1 VHNDDQVSRG
11 TDAARAASEEH
22 EVWSKDVWPKGA
34 WKRMAVSYNPADIEQ
49 ARSTIGAEAGKFGAV
64 GDAVPASVDAG
75 MFGTLGNSGAAAS
88 AASALCAALHG
99 EYGAAEGLVGQI
111 ERTLDST
118 MTSTGGT
125 ETDNKQNISN
135 VH

>member
-1 VHNDDQVSRG
+1 MAEG
-11 TDAARAASEEH
+11 GMA
-22 EVWSKDVWPKGA
+22 
-34 WKRMAVSYNPADIEQ
+34 RMALNYNPADMDQ
-49 ARSTIGAEAGKFGAV
+49 ARSTIGAEAGKFGSV

-99 EYGAAEGLVGQI
+99 EYGAAEGLIGQI

-125 ETDNKQNISN
+125 ETTNKQNISK

>member
-1 VHNDDQVSRG
+1 
-11 TDAARAASEEH
+11 
-22 EVWSKDVWPKGA
+22 
-34 WKRMAVSYNPADIEQ
+34 MALNYNPADMDQ
-49 ARSTIGAEAGKFGAV
+49 ARSTIGAEAGKFGSV

-99 EYGAAEGLVGQI
+99 EYGAAEGLIGQI

-125 ETDNKQNISN
+125 ENTNKQNISK